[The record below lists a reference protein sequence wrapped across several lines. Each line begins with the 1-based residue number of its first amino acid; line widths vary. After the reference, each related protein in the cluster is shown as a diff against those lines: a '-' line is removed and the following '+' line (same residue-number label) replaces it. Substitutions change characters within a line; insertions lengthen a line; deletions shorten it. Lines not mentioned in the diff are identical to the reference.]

1 MKIALITGASG
12 DIGINI
18 ARDLAKRG
26 WSLYLHYFSNQ
37 TRIDKILKEFNE
49 QYPKQ
54 EFFPLRV
61 DLQQDDSTEQIIN
74 NIYSL
79 NAIVFAHGMT
89 DYGLLETMTVE
100 KMDLLWKI
108 HVKSPV
114 LITQALQHKLHTSG
128 QGRIVFISSVY
139 GEMGSSNEVFYS
151 TVKGAQI
158 AFVKAYSK
166 EVASWGITVNAV
178 APGAIDTHMNQHFSD
193 SERRELMED
202 IPLGRMG
209 KPSEISFWVEHILK
223 DDSAYMTGQILTVSG
238 GWLK

>member
-12 DIGINI
+12 DIGVSI
-18 ARDLAKRG
+18 ARNLAKKG

-37 TRIDKILKEFNE
+37 ERIAQLLEEFSIL
-49 QYPKQ
+49 YPRQ
-54 EFFPLRV
+54 EFFPVRV
-61 DLQQDDSTEQIIN
+61 DLEQDDIQAAFKH

-79 NAIVFAHGMT
+79 HAIIFAHGTT
-89 DYGLLETMTVE
+89 DYGLLEDLSSE
-100 KMDLLWKI
+100 KMDLLWKM
-108 HVKSPV
+108 HVKAPI
-114 LITQALQHKLHTSG
+114 LITQTLQQKLHLSG
-128 QGRIVFISSVY
+128 KGRIVFISSVY

-158 AFVKAYSK
+158 SFVKAYSK

-178 APGAIDTHMNQHFSD
+178 APGAIDTHMNRHY
-193 SERRELMED
+193 SEEEIENLLED

-209 KPSEISFWVEHILK
+209 EPSEISFWVEQILEEK
-223 DDSAYMTGQILTVSG
+223 SAYMTGQVLTVSG

>member
-18 ARDLAKRG
+18 ARDLAKKG

-54 EFFPLRV
+54 EFFPLKV

-128 QGRIVFISSVY
+128 QARIVFISSVY

-193 SERRELMED
+193 SERRDLMED

-209 KPSEISFWVEHILK
+209 KPSEISFWVEQILK